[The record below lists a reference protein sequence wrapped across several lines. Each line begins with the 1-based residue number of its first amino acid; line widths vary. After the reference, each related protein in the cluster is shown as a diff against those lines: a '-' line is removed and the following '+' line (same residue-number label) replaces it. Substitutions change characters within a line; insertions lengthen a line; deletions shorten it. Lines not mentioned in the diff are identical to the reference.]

1 MVSGIFTHEVHDM
14 VCKVSGIFKRGPE
27 ASDDPGQVQVSFVE
41 DGQERPPG
49 PSPDPNPNPNPNP
62 DPYSSPSPSPNP
74 RPNPNQAN
82 DSVTPLRNGT
92 GPRANRAQDA
102 IERVCLVDNLDTS
115 ESGQIKRLAELMWLM
130 PMLIGN
136 AVHGN
141 ADNPPV
147 PMGPMA
153 AYDLDSADEQQ
164 DKDEAGQRFV
174 AKAVGPAYIFV
185 YFIIV
190 LTYFAGGQQS

>member
-27 ASDDPGQVQVSFVE
+27 ASDDPGQVQVSSVE
-41 DGQERPPG
+41 DGQERPLG

-62 DPYSSPSPSPNP
+62 NPDPYPDPYSIPSPSPNP

-82 DSVTPLRNGT
+82 DSGTPLRNGT
-92 GPRANRAQDA
+92 GPRANGNPAQDA
-102 IERVCLVDNLDTS
+102 IERVCLVDKLDTS
-115 ESGQIKRLAELMWLM
+115 ESGQIRRLAELMWLM

-164 DKDEAGQRFV
+164 DKDEV
-174 AKAVGPAYIFV
+174 
-185 YFIIV
+185 
-190 LTYFAGGQQS
+190 S

>member
-14 VCKVSGIFKRGPE
+14 VCKVSGIFKRGPK
-27 ASDDPGQVQVSFVE
+27 ASDDPGQVQVSSVE

-115 ESGQIKRLAELMWLM
+115 ESGQIKRLTELMWLM

-164 DKDEAGQRFV
+164 DKDEV
-174 AKAVGPAYIFV
+174 
-185 YFIIV
+185 
-190 LTYFAGGQQS
+190 S